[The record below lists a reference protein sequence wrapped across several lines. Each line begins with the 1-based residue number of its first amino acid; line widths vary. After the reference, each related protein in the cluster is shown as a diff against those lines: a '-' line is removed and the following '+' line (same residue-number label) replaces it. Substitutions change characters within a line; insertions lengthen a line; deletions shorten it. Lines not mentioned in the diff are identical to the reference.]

1 MEVLAENCMFE
12 PYPFERLRELLKDCK
27 RGSLPLDLS
36 IGEPQFETPLSVQE
50 TLQAHTQEL
59 RFYPKSSGEDFLK
72 EAQMAF
78 IKKRFGVEVTKA
90 QIIPTFGSKEVLFS
104 LPIFYLHDKEN
115 PTIAFANPFYQVY
128 LASARVARARVVL
141 MDLSPEN
148 DFTPTLEEEAH
159 LVILNSP
166 NNPTGRT
173 LDLEEL
179 KEWVLRALDEDFLLV
194 NDECYSNI
202 YASTPPTSILQACIE
217 VGNTDFKNVLAIN
230 SLSKTLS
237 APGLR
242 SAYIAGDADILKP
255 YQVFRSY
262 SGCALPLPLQHA
274 SAVGW
279 LDLKSQEH
287 IRHIYARNLNLA
299 QEILGAPI
307 YPTSFYVWLGVEDG
321 QAFTRHLYTIE
332 GLKVLPGD
340 FLGYGDSPHT
350 RDFVRVALVYA
361 PDTLAPALT
370 ALKNALDSY

>member
-1 MEVLAENCMFE
+1 MFE

-27 RGSLPLDLS
+27 RGANAPLDLS

-50 TLQAHTQEL
+50 TLKAHTHEL

-78 IKKRFGVEVTKA
+78 VKKRFGVELSKE

-104 LPIFYLHDKEN
+104 LPIFYLHDKEA
-115 PTIAFANPFYQVY
+115 PIMAFANPFYQVY
-128 LASARVARARVVL
+128 LASARVARAQVVL

-148 DFTPTLEEEAH
+148 NFTPTLEQEAD

-179 KEWVLRALDEDFLLV
+179 KEWVLKALDEDFLLV

-202 YASTPPTSILQACIE
+202 YAQTPPPSILQACME

-242 SAYIAGDADILKP
+242 SAYIAGDATILKP

-287 IRHIYARNLNLA
+287 IRHIYAKNLNLA
-299 QEILGAPI
+299 QEILGVPI
-307 YPTSFYVWLGVEDG
+307 YPTSFYVWLEVREG
-321 QAFTRHLYTIE
+321 QEFTKHLYTTE
-332 GLKVLPGD
+332 GIKVLPGD
-340 FLGYGDSPHT
+340 FLGYGNSPHT
-350 RDFVRVALVYA
+350 KDFVRVALVYA
-361 PDTLAPALT
+361 PESLAPALN
-370 ALKNALDSY
+370 ALKNALDSYLC